1 MTKPITKESDLYP
14 IVQKWMT
21 KHFHC
26 FKSHQNIG
34 LKYSRV
40 DVVGV
45 RDIGGDLSGEV
56 ETIAIE
62 VKRGVEPFATASGQ
76 ALGYQVYANLVYL
89 AEVRETEFKPSEI
102 EIASHLGIGLIQ
114 IKGKKCREVLTSP
127 FHRPIT
133 RMYLELMER
142 MALGKCQLCGT
153 FFETGVAT
161 NRYSNLSREKFAKA
175 VDQEKGLMFW
185 NRELAARKSK
195 VGIKVTRDG
204 STFERRFICS
214 ECIQNVFSQ
223 VSK

>member
-1 MTKPITKESDLYP
+1 MTKQITKESDLYP
-14 IVQKWMT
+14 IVQKWMM

-34 LKYSRV
+34 LKHGRV
-40 DVVGV
+40 DVIGV
-45 RDIGGDLSGEV
+45 RDVGGSLSGEV

-114 IKGKKCREVLTSP
+114 IKGTKCREVLSSP

-133 RMYLELMER
+133 RMCLELLEK

-161 NRYSNLSREKFAKA
+161 NYYSKLSREKFAKA

-185 NRELAARKSK
+185 NRELATRKNK
-195 VGIKVTRDG
+195 AGIKVTLDG
-204 STFERRFICS
+204 STHERRFICS
-214 ECIQNVFSQ
+214 DCIQNVFPK
-223 VSK
+223 VSS